1 MRSEKPVVV
10 ISGASGGIGL
20 AAANLFYEKGYTV
33 YGLNRTTCDSDK
45 IHYIVTDVT
54 LPQSVENAL
63 TEIWTKEQRIDVLV
77 NNAGFGIAGSIEFTR
92 LEEAKKQLDVNFFGT
107 FNCIKAVL
115 PYMRA
120 QKNGCILNVSSV
132 AAVLS
137 IPFQGF
143 YSVSKASVNSLTLA
157 LANEVR
163 SCGIRVSAL
172 MPGDVRTGFTAVRE
186 KNMDG
191 SQIYPAMEHSIAT
204 MEHDEQN
211 GMKPEYIAKLIYKI
225 VCKKRPKPLYTSGIQ
240 YQLFVVIAKIL
251 PVRLVNGLVGLIYA
265 K

>member
-1 MRSEKPVVV
+1 MRSEKPVVI

-33 YGLNRTTCDSDK
+33 YGLNRTVRDSDT
-45 IHYIVTDVT
+45 IHYISTDVSW
-54 LPQSVENAL
+54 PQSVESAVAS
-63 TEIWTKEQRIDVLV
+63 IWAREQRIDVLV
-77 NNAGFGIAGSIEFTR
+77 NNAGFGISGSIEFTR
-92 LEEAKKQLDVNFFGT
+92 LEDAKKQLDVNFFGT
-107 FNCIKAVL
+107 FHCIKAVL
-115 PYMRA
+115 PYMRG
-120 QKNGCILNVSSV
+120 QKSGCILNVSSV

-143 YSVSKASVNSLTLA
+143 YSVSKAAINSLTLA

-163 SCGIRVSAL
+163 ACGIRVSAL
-172 MPGDVRTGFTAVRE
+172 MPGDVKTGFTAVRE
-186 KNMDG
+186 KSMDG
-191 SQIYPAMEHSIAT
+191 SDIYPAMARSIAT

-211 GMKPEYIAKLIYKI
+211 GMKPEYIAGLLFKI
-225 VCKKRPKPLYTSGIQ
+225 AGKKRPKPLYTSGFQ

-251 PVRLVNGLVGLIYA
+251 PARLVNWLVGLLYA